1 MFETIRTNILQYSQE
16 FGNTYWTKSNV
27 SVSSNVVV
35 APDGTMTGDVIYE
48 TGNNFHIVSRTLA
61 ITANATCS
69 LSLFAK
75 KVTDRN
81 IIRISIQQG
90 SNGSVTYCN
99 LSNGYA
105 TSAVFGGGTIRLQ
118 PTVKQFPNNWY
129 RIEFAGSCSNNGT
142 AVIAQILCL
151 ESMGVE
157 TYVGNTSQGYAV
169 WGYQFEQA
177 DCPSSYI
184 PTFESTVTRTTD
196 TASANILTMGID
208 TANGFSL
215 EVEAKYYDLTGRGSS
230 YNTITLSH
238 PVSPA
243 SLISIRAAKGFQPYG
258 YVYHTGWN
266 GSATALSTGT
276 TKLDPGQ
283 KLRAVQSFQNND
295 VLMVSTNGNNIVRS
309 TDTSFEMGLPYL
321 LRINMEGDEAG
332 GNGVMTVEKVKVYD
346 RPLSNTEIYR
356 IIDGV

>member
-1 MFETIRTNILQYSQE
+1 
-16 FGNTYWTKSNV
+16 
-27 SVSSNVVV
+27 
-35 APDGTMTGDVIYE
+35 
-48 TGNNFHIVSRTLA
+48 
-61 ITANATCS
+61 
-69 LSLFAK
+69 
-75 KVTDRN
+75 
-81 IIRISIQQG
+81 
-90 SNGSVTYCN
+90 
-99 LSNGYA
+99 
-105 TSAVFGGGTIRLQ
+105 
-118 PTVKQFPNNWY
+118 
-129 RIEFAGSCSNNGT
+129 
-142 AVIAQILCL
+142 
-151 ESMGVE
+151 
-157 TYVGNTSQGYAV
+157 
-169 WGYQFEQA
+169 
-177 DCPSSYI
+177 
-184 PTFESTVTRTTD
+184 
-196 TASANILTMGID
+196 MGID